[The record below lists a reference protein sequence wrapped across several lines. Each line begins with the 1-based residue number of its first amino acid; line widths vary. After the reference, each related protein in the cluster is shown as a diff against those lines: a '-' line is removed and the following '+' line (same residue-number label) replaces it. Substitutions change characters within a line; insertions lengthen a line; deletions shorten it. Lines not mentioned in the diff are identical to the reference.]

1 MGSHAERGN
10 QKNNEDWFMMYGILF
25 VVILLA
31 FLLLIQNKKNQAR
44 YTQQYIE
51 EETAPLS
58 AEQIQLIRDS
68 WQRVLPI
75 KEQAA
80 ELFYARLFELDPS
93 VKALF
98 KGRLD
103 FQGDKLMMT
112 LNVVVNSL
120 DNLTEV
126 EAMLQAMGKRHIIYG
141 VEAAHYETVGAAL
154 LWALKPGLG
163 EHFSEEVEEAWV
175 AAYGEIATTMKE
187 AAYPS

>member
-1 MGSHAERGN
+1 
-10 QKNNEDWFMMYGILF
+10 MMYGVLF
-25 VVILLA
+25 IVILLA
-31 FLLLIQNKKNQAR
+31 FLLLVQNKKNQAR
-44 YTQQYIE
+44 NTQQYIE
-51 EETAPLS
+51 EEPSPLS

-75 KEQAA
+75 KEKAA

-93 VKALF
+93 VKTLF

-103 FQGDKLMMT
+103 FQGDKLITT
-112 LNVVVNSL
+112 LNVVVDSL
-120 DNLTEV
+120 DDFNEV

-154 LWALKPGLG
+154 LWVLKQGLG
-163 EHFSEEVEEAWV
+163 EYFTEEVEEAWV
-175 AAYGEIATTMKE
+175 IAYGVIATTMKE

>member
-1 MGSHAERGN
+1 MDSHAERGN
-10 QKNNEDWFMMYGILF
+10 QKNNEGWFMMYGILF

-31 FLLLIQNKKNQAR
+31 LLLLIQNKKNQDR

-51 EETAPLS
+51 EEAAPLS

-75 KEQAA
+75 KEKAA

-98 KGRLD
+98 KGKLD

-154 LWALKPGLG
+154 LWALKQGLG

-175 AAYGEIATTMKE
+175 TAYGEIATTMKE

>member
-1 MGSHAERGN
+1 
-10 QKNNEDWFMMYGILF
+10 MMYGVLF
-25 VVILLA
+25 IVILLA

-51 EETAPLS
+51 EEPSPLS

-75 KEQAA
+75 KEKAA

-93 VKALF
+93 VKTLF

-103 FQGDKLMMT
+103 FQGDKLIKAKFEPSE
-112 LNVVVNSL
+112 SL
-120 DNLTEV
+120 KKLYRE

-154 LWALKPGLG
+154 LWVLKQGLG
-163 EHFSEEVEEAWV
+163 EYFTEEVEEAWV
-175 AAYGEIATTMKE
+175 IAYGVIATTMKE

>member
-1 MGSHAERGN
+1 MWAYAKRGN
-10 QKNNEDWFMMYGILF
+10 QKNNEGWFMMYGILF
-25 VVILLA
+25 VVIFLA
-31 FLLLIQNKKNQAR
+31 LLLLIQNKKNQAR

-75 KEQAA
+75 KEKAA

-98 KGRLD
+98 KGKLD

-154 LWALKPGLG
+154 LWALKQGLG

-175 AAYGEIATTMKE
+175 TAYGEIATTMKE

>member
-1 MGSHAERGN
+1 
-10 QKNNEDWFMMYGILF
+10 MMYGILF

-31 FLLLIQNKKNQAR
+31 FLLLIQNKKNQTR

-51 EETAPLS
+51 EKTSPIS
-58 AEQIQLIRDS
+58 AEQIKLIRDS

-80 ELFYARLFELDPS
+80 ELFYGRLFELDPT
-93 VKALF
+93 VKPLF

-120 DNLTEV
+120 ENLNEI
-126 EAMLQAMGKRHIIYG
+126 ESMLQAMGKRHIIYG

-154 LWALKPGLG
+154 LWVLKQGLG
-163 EHFSEEVEEAWV
+163 EYFTEDVEEAWTI
-175 AAYGEIATTMKE
+175 AYGLIATTMKD